1 MGLQAPF
8 MKGESKMKIETLQE
22 RIENAEK
29 KIEKKRVT
37 IVQKQSLIDKKQRTY
52 ESKYS
57 DNPNYPEAL
66 TLKWDIEHYTDDIS
80 RLEREIAETTL
91 TLDNYRKQLTGLMER
106 VSVLI
111 TDMPDILKGLKEEL
125 VERWDKWDIERR
137 DRIQSDYRE
146 LDYKEFSRKYTHADV
161 MFKGKSDE
169 QIHDDNVQSAENLI
183 IDLIYRVRKITGEIT
198 DWSNICASAGTGGF
212 TVLNGT
218 VIGKEGIACVES
230 ITAGGYNIQRLH
242 IRVLV
247 YSV

>member
-1 MGLQAPF
+1 MR
-8 MKGESKMKIETLQE
+8 IETLSE
-22 RIENAEK
+22 RIANAEN
-29 KIEKKRVT
+29 KIG
-37 IVQKQSLIDKKQRTY
+37 KKQRTIL
-52 ESKYS
+52 KKQVLIIKKQHLLDTKFLANS
-57 DNPNYPEAL
+57 DSPEVR

-111 TDMPDILKGLKEEL
+111 TDMPDVLRKLQEEL
-125 VERWDKWDIERR
+125 VMRWDKWDIERR
-137 DRIQSDYRE
+137 DKIIADYRE
-146 LDYKEFSRKYTHADV
+146 LDYKECSRKYTHADV
-161 MFKGKSDE
+161 VLKSKTDE
-169 QIHDDNVQSAENLI
+169 QIHDDNVQASEDLI

-198 DWSNICASAGTGGF
+198 DWSNIRASVGTGGF

-247 YSV
+247 H

>member
-1 MGLQAPF
+1 
-8 MKGESKMKIETLQE
+8 MKIETLSE
-22 RIENAEK
+22 RIANAEN
-29 KIEKKRVT
+29 KIG
-37 IVQKQSLIDKKQRTY
+37 KKQITIAKKQAMIAKKQQLL
-52 ESKYS
+52 ETKYLVNS
-57 DNPNYPEAL
+57 DSPEAL

-80 RLEREIAETTL
+80 RLEREINETTL
-91 TLDNYRKQLTGLMER
+91 SLAEYRKQLTGLMER

-198 DWSNICASAGTGGF
+198 DWSDIRATNGTDGF

>member
-1 MGLQAPF
+1 
-8 MKGESKMKIETLQE
+8 MKIETLSE
-22 RIENAEK
+22 RIANAEN
-29 KIEKKRVT
+29 KIG
-37 IVQKQSLIDKKQRTY
+37 KKQITIAKKQAMIAKKQQLL
-52 ESKYS
+52 ETKYLVNS
-57 DNPNYPEAL
+57 DSPEAL

-80 RLEREIAETTL
+80 RLEREINETTL
-91 TLDNYRKQLTGLMER
+91 SLAEYRKQLTGLMDR

>member
-1 MGLQAPF
+1 
-8 MKGESKMKIETLQE
+8 MKIETLSE
-22 RIENAEK
+22 RIANAEN
-29 KIEKKRVT
+29 KIG
-37 IVQKQSLIDKKQRTY
+37 KKQLTIAKKQALIAKKQQLL
-52 ESKYS
+52 ETKYLVNS
-57 DNPNYPEAL
+57 DSLAAL

-80 RLEREIAETTL
+80 RLEREITETAL
-91 TLDNYRKQLTGLMER
+91 TLDNYRKQLTGLMDR

-111 TDMPDILKGLKEEL
+111 TDMPDILKGLQEEL

-146 LDYKEFSRKYTHADV
+146 LDYKEFSRKYNHADV
-161 MFKGKSDE
+161 VFKSKTDE
-169 QIHDDNVQSAENLI
+169 QIHDDNVQAAEDLI
-183 IDLIYRVRKITGEIT
+183 IDLIYRVRSITGDIT
-198 DWSNICASAGTGGF
+198 DWSNIRATAGTGGF

-247 YSV
+247 HSV

>member
-1 MGLQAPF
+1 
-8 MKGESKMKIETLQE
+8 MKIETLSE
-22 RIENAEK
+22 RIANAENE
-29 KIEKKRVT
+29 IG
-37 IVQKQSLIDKKQRTY
+37 KKQLTIAKKQTLIAKKQQLI
-52 ESKYS
+52 EAKGLANS
-57 DNPNYPEAL
+57 DSPEAL
-66 TLKWDIEHYTDDIS
+66 TLRWDIEHYTDDIS
-80 RLEREIAETTL
+80 RLEREINKTTL
-91 TLDNYRKQLTGLMER
+91 SLAEYRKQLTGLMER

-161 MFKGKSDE
+161 MFKGKSNE
-169 QIHDDNVQSAENLI
+169 QIHNDNVQSAENLI

-198 DWSNICASAGTGGF
+198 DWSNIRASAGTGGF

-247 YSV
+247 HSI

>member
-1 MGLQAPF
+1 
-8 MKGESKMKIETLQE
+8 MKIETLSE
-22 RIENAEK
+22 RIANAEN
-29 KIEKKRVT
+29 KIG
-37 IVQKQSLIDKKQRTY
+37 KKQITIAKKQAMIAKKQQLL
-52 ESKYS
+52 ETKYLVNS
-57 DNPNYPEAL
+57 DSLEAL
-66 TLKWDIEHYTDDIS
+66 TLKWDIEYYTDDIS
-80 RLEREIAETTL
+80 RLEREINETTL
-91 TLDNYRKQLTGLMER
+91 SLAEYRKQLTGLMER

>member
-1 MGLQAPF
+1 
-8 MKGESKMKIETLQE
+8 MKIETLSE
-22 RIENAEK
+22 RIANAEN
-29 KIEKKRVT
+29 KIG
-37 IVQKQSLIDKKQRTY
+37 KKQITIAKKQAMIAKKQQLL
-52 ESKYS
+52 ETKYLVNS
-57 DNPNYPEAL
+57 DSLEAL
-66 TLKWDIEHYTDDIS
+66 TLKWDIEYYTDDIS
-80 RLEREIAETTL
+80 RLEREINKTTL
-91 TLDNYRKQLTGLMER
+91 SLAEYRKQLTGLMER

-161 MFKGKSDE
+161 VFKGKSDE
-169 QIHDDNVQSAENLI
+169 QIHDDNLQSAENLI

-198 DWSNICASAGTGGF
+198 DWSDICASAGTGGF

-218 VIGKEGIACVES
+218 VIGKEGIAYVES

-247 YSV
+247 HSV

>member
-1 MGLQAPF
+1 
-8 MKGESKMKIETLQE
+8 MKIETLSE
-22 RIENAEK
+22 RIANAENKIGK
-29 KIEKKRVT
+29 KQLTIAKK
-37 IVQKQSLIDKKQRTY
+37 KALIDKKQQLI
-52 ESKYS
+52 EAKGLANS
-57 DNPNYPEAL
+57 DSPEAL

-80 RLEREIAETTL
+80 RLEREITETAL
-91 TLDNYRKQLTGLMER
+91 TLDNYRKQLTG
-106 VSVLI
+106 VLI
-111 TDMPDILKGLKEEL
+111 TDMPDILKGLQEEL

-161 MFKGKSDE
+161 MFKSKSDE
-169 QIHDDNVQSAENLI
+169 QIHDDNVQAAENLI

-198 DWSNICASAGTGGF
+198 DWSDIRASVGTGGF

-247 YSV
+247 HSI